1 MDVTDITPQLEQL
14 DIDLDQLEAALQ
26 PLLGDIGDI
35 SSRLPLLD
43 KAKLNVLVAY
53 AIESV
58 LFSSL
63 RLNGVDAKN
72 HVIFTELTRVRQ
84 YVEKI
89 KKVETP
95 APERE
100 NTLNTEA
107 AIRVL
112 RSDLA
117 DNKEVKAQLTEQ
129 IAKERAKAAILAAK
143 AEKQRLAD
151 DGSDASKPSKRSRK
165 ATSQSIPF
173 LPLVE
178 QEQEKI
184 ANNPSKMPRQS
195 RSSGR
200 APARPSVPARQSAPP
215 TQQQQT
221 RPATTYAPSSAA
233 APNAPAAPVAAPSQG
248 PGLFG
253 QMASTAAGVAVG
265 SSIGHAIGGF
275 FGGGSSAPA
284 EPAQAQPVAAQ
295 QTNNQSWGNN
305 CAGATQSFTKCMD
318 DNSGNM
324 QICGWYL
331 EQLKACQAAASQY

>member
-72 HVIFTELTRVRQ
+72 HAIFTELTRVRQ
-84 YVEKI
+84 YFEKI

-117 DNKEVKAQLTEQ
+117 YNKEVKAQLTEQ

-151 DGSDASKPSKRSRK
+151 DGSDASKPSKRSKK
-165 ATSQSIPF
+165 AT
-173 LPLVE
+173 
-178 QEQEKI
+178 KTHT
-184 ANNPSKMPRQS
+184 NPSKMPRQS

-221 RPATTYAPSSAA
+221 RPATTYAPSAA
-233 APNAPAAPVAAPSQG
+233 APTAAPAAPVAAPSQG

-305 CAGATQSFTKCMD
+305 CVGATQSFTKCMD